1 MSLIS
6 TVDRVERIRILLEI
20 RFNQLIFGL
29 KPSYAMTYDEFWV
42 QTCDSGLHQ
51 LLTKRGEAEEALL
64 WVRSNFAKVTE
75 KKPNL
80 PFPTHYNADSS
91 LSMLSYA
98 ITRCLKPDVVLETG
112 VGYGITSAVILR
124 AMEHNDSGE
133 LISIDLPPL
142 SDPYGTHTGLAV
154 PEYLRRR
161 WALYFGSSRQLL
173 PKTLRATGGIGLFIS
188 DSANVYTLQRYEFES
203 TWGVL
208 SPGGM
213 MVFNNIGRKLQ
224 RFLKSVDKS
233 DFYSVWQMEKPS
245 CVTGLLLKK

>member
-1 MSLIS
+1 MLAA
-6 TVDRVERIRILLEI
+6 DRVERIRILLEI
-20 RFNQLIFGL
+20 RFNQLIFGP
-29 KPSYAMTYDEFWV
+29 KPSYAMTYDEFRAQPV
-42 QTCDSGLHQ
+42 YPGLRQ

-75 KKPNL
+75 KKPDL
-80 PFPTHYNADSS
+80 PFPTYYNADSS

-124 AMEHNDSGE
+124 AMGHNDRGK

-154 PEYLRRR
+154 PQHLRKR

-173 PKTLRATGGIGLFIS
+173 PKVLRDTKNIGLFIS

-208 SPGGM
+208 SPGGA
-213 MVFNNIGRKLQ
+213 MVFNNIGRKFQ

-233 DFYSVWQMEKPS
+233 GSYSVWQMEKPS
-245 CVTGLLLKK
+245 CVTGILLKK